1 MAFEPAP
8 FDVVEASRR
17 VWLERWNDE
26 AASGMAVFT
35 AILRSQQLL
44 SNEIAAVMRQHDLTF
59 ARYEVLSWLAIDPES
74 SLTLSWIS
82 KTLRIPPATV
92 TNLIDRLEDDKLVRR
107 VQHPLDARTTLAV
120 ITPRGER
127 VADAA
132 TQDLNT
138 TVYERIGL
146 TGPQREQLIDLLAEL
161 RANGNEFEID
171 RSQRVIDDLDSRHAH
186 GEVRP
191 VSDADRDSDASGTDD
206 LWEAMSTARA
216 IRRFT
221 DEPVDDDVLRRCFEA
236 ATWAPSGGNFQAWR
250 FVILRSP
257 EQRAVVAAA
266 AAHALEVIEPVYGMS
281 RPDPDDDSKRA
292 RSNRATYE
300 LHDRAGEFT
309 SVLFAT
315 RRFTSASELLLG
327 GSIYPAVQNFLLAAR
342 GIGLGACPT
351 SWADYEGEAMLRERS
366 ACPTRGCWRR
376 TSSWG
381 GREVGTV
388 RSAAARCRM
397 SSPSTSGTPP
407 PGATPRSG
415 TPHGIL
421 KRHLTRRPVTGRR
434 VQPRTVEVR
443 A

>member
-44 SNEIAAVMRQHDLTF
+44 SNEIATVMRQHDLTF

-74 SLTLSWIS
+74 SQTLSWIS

-92 TNLIDRLEDDKLVRR
+92 TNLIDRLQDDKLVRR
-107 VQHPLDARTTLAV
+107 VQHPDDARTTLAV
-120 ITPRGER
+120 ITPRGKR
-127 VADAA
+127 LADAA

-146 TGPQREQLIDLLAEL
+146 TDRQRDAAHRPAR
-161 RANGNEFEID
+161 RAAGQRQRIRD
-171 RSQRVIDDLDSRHAH
+171 RSLATRHRRPRVPT
-186 GEVRP
+186 RP
-191 VSDADRDSDASGTDD
+191 RRTQAMTDTNETHSSGTDD
-206 LWEAMSTARA
+206 LWEAMSTARS

-236 ATWAPSGGNFQAWR
+236 ATWAPSGANFQAWR

-266 AAHALEVIEPVYGMS
+266 AAHALAVIEPVYRMT

-327 GSIYPAVQNFLLAAR
+327 GSIYPAVAELPAGRPRHRARRLSDELGRLRGRGDAARRGRRARHVDAGIACRRRLAAR
-342 GIGLGACPT
+342 SA
-351 SWADYEGEAMLRERS
+351 RS
-366 ACPTRGCWRR
+366 A
-376 TSSWG
+376 
-381 GREVGTV
+381 
-388 RSAAARCRM
+388 
-397 SSPSTSGTPP
+397 PP
-407 PGATPRSG
+407 PPDLGRRRPRPLRLTRLG
-415 TPHGIL
+415 RRAALGPP
-421 KRHLTRRPVTGRR
+421 RHLTPIASDH
-434 VQPRTVEVR
+434 TVK